1 MSLAMSDGTQLKT
14 WVSRETKQRFSAF
27 ARHQG
32 LSDSALLKR
41 MIDLALQSANLAW
54 GASAVAVREFA
65 SRAARVTVRLRA
77 DAQLLL
83 PARPSDARADA
94 ADRPDRRQYARS
106 HGQSVAAGC

>member
-1 MSLAMSDGTQLKT
+1 MSLTMSDGTQLKT

-77 DAQLLL
+77 DDQLLL
-83 PARPSDARADA
+83 RERASARGMAPATYVSVLV
-94 ADRPDRRQYARS
+94 RS
-106 HGQSVAAGC
+106 HLRSLAPLPK